1 LGVVCGLELAARG
14 LPLVVIS
21 FADEEGARFNT
32 PTFGSKALTGRLDLD
47 AVLRRRDDQ
56 GIDLA
61 EAMLRAGV
69 DPREIART
77 PERLARLAGFVEI
90 HIDQTTELARAGAP
104 IGIVSSL
111 AGRMRV
117 EAELL
122 GRADHAGTT
131 PPGERR
137 DALAAAARLILAAED
152 TVDSAGALTV
162 TCSRIIAEPNA
173 STTIA
178 SRVRLWIDARSR
190 VAEELDVWMTRLR
203 EVGERLA
210 SRSGVAI
217 NLQIASRSDGREFS
231 QPLRASLA
239 AAARELLGQR
249 VPEVVCYAGHD
260 AGVLAERIPAA
271 MVLVRN
277 EQGISHSPQETVDL
291 EDAAIAARVLERAF
305 AGVSESWPASASPS

>member
-1 LGVVCGLELAARG
+1 
-14 LPLVVIS
+14 
-21 FADEEGARFNT
+21 
-32 PTFGSKALTGRLDLD
+32 
-47 AVLRRRDDQ
+47 
-56 GIDLA
+56 
-61 EAMLRAGV
+61 MLRAGV
-69 DPREIART
+69 DPREIARA

-111 AGRMRV
+111 ASRMRV

-137 DALAAAARLILAAED
+137 DALATAARLILAAED

-217 NLQIASRSDGREFS
+217 NLQIASRTDGREFS

-291 EDAAIAARVLERAF
+291 EDAAIAARVLERAL